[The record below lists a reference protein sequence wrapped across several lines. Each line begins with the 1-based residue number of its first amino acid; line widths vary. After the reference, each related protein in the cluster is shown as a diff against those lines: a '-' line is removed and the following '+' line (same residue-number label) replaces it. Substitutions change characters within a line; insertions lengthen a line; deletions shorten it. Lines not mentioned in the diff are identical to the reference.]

1 MCALIPWGLI
11 RTTKGP
17 WYTIVFA
24 MLYLFSAPPIVIGA
38 QTIILHEIPTADHG
52 TASALMNVSYQFGA
66 SLILAV
72 VNIAIGST
80 GNDGT
85 HGMLSGYNNG
95 MWTLLGF
102 TGMGLLLF
110 VALYLPLKPTQA
122 GIVQSEA
129 RDTTEIDGSGVELGT
144 ATKVPER

>member
-11 RTTKGP
+11 RTSNGP

-72 VNIAIGST
+72 VNIAIEST

-85 HGMLSGYNNG
+85 KGMLAGYNHG

-110 VALYLPLKPTQA
+110 IALYLPLKPTQA
-122 GIVQSEA
+122 GVVQSETKETA
-129 RDTTEIDGSGVELGT
+129 EMDASTVELGT
-144 ATKVPER
+144 VIKVPEQ

>member
-11 RTTKGP
+11 RTANGP
-17 WYTIVFA
+17 WYTIIFA

-85 HGMLSGYNNG
+85 HGILAGYNNG
-95 MWTLLGF
+95 MWTVLGF
-102 TGMGLLLF
+102 TAMGLLLF
-110 VALYLPLKPTQA
+110 VALYLPLKSTQV
-122 GIVQSEA
+122 GIVQSEV
-129 RDTTEIDGSGVELGT
+129 RDTAEIDGSSVELGT
-144 ATKVPER
+144 ATKVPE

>member
-11 RTTKGP
+11 RTSNGT

-72 VNIAIGST
+72 VNIAIGSSH
-80 GNDGT
+80 NDGAL
-85 HGMLSGYNNG
+85 GLLVGYNNG

-102 TGMGLLLF
+102 TGMGLLSF

-122 GIVQSEA
+122 GVVQSEA
-129 RDTTEIDGSGVELGT
+129 KDTAEEDRLAVDLGIL
-144 ATKVPER
+144 